1 MGRAGT
7 ECAVPPF
14 LGHLRP
20 LDDGRSR
27 ARRAPMIRGT
37 VPPMSVRLP
46 PAAAPG
52 LDLPSRRA
60 LLGLSLAG
68 LLSAC
73 SSLGGPSH
81 VEEIDDVGYV
91 PADPQKGVRLINA
104 YRAQNGIAALTFDP
118 DLQRIAG
125 EYARHLAEA
134 GRMTHELEPYGGIEK
149 RLKAGGYAYATAGE
163 NLGQGYRTLEQVIA
177 GWKKSPPHD
186 RGMKDT
192 DMTRMGIASAANP
205 RKSGDIYWCL
215 IVAKPR
221 PAGALAGT
229 GPFTPRPDNGVHV
242 WGGAPIPF
250 GIGR

>member
-1 MGRAGT
+1 
-7 ECAVPPF
+7 
-14 LGHLRP
+14 
-20 LDDGRSR
+20 
-27 ARRAPMIRGT
+27 
-37 VPPMSVRLP
+37 MSVRLRP
-46 PAAAPG
+46 SAVPG
-52 LDLPSRRA
+52 ADLPSRRA
-60 LLGLSLAG
+60 LLGLSLAALVAG
-68 LLSAC
+68 C
-73 SSLGGPSH
+73 SSLTGPSH

-91 PADPQKGVRLINA
+91 PSDPIKGTRLINA
-104 YRAQNGIAALTFDP
+104 YRAQNGIAALTYDP

-125 EYARHLAEA
+125 EYVRHLAEA
-134 GRMTHELEPYGGIEK
+134 GRMSHELEPYGGLEK
-149 RLKAGGYAYATAGE
+149 RLHAGGYAYATAGE

-221 PAGALAGT
+221 AAGGPEGT
-229 GPFTPRPDNGVHV
+229 GPFAPRRDTGTHV
-242 WGGAPIPF
+242 WGSVPIPF